1 MTPDRFFAIAENA
14 IAAASV
20 VLPEG
25 NDKLAAAQRITLR
38 AIKLV
43 RKIVASR
50 SAEKALALLEA
61 IAGAEATKPITEAEL
76 DAQIAKV
83 IAELTEAR

>member
-20 VLPEG
+20 VIPAG
-25 NDKLAAAQRITLR
+25 NEQLETAQRLTLR

-61 IAGAEATKPITEAEL
+61 IAGAEATKPITDAEL
-76 DAQIAKV
+76 DAQVAKV
-83 IAELTEAR
+83 VAELTGAG